1 MTPSGTAPDQ
11 ARSKRSVS
19 WVIGIGAAAMVAIA
33 LVLMFLLTQATDNH
47 GLYEQNYA
55 NLMVINTVVAALLLL
70 VIVWIAWRLLWR
82 LRRGKFGSRLLIKL
96 AAIFALLGFLPGA
109 LIYVVSYQFVSRS
122 IESWFDVKV
131 EGALDAGL
139 NLGRTTLDTLSNDL
153 TAKARVAADQLGSAS
168 DAGAAVALERLREQL
183 AASDV
188 VLWSS
193 AGQVIASAGDSRFRL
208 QPERPSLAQFRQAR
222 SQRVVTQIEGLEEGV
237 GSKVAKMRALAV
249 VGASGIGLLTEP
261 RYLQIVQV
269 LPVSLVTNALAVQD
283 AYKEYQ
289 ERALARSGLRKM
301 YIGTLTLSLF
311 LAVFGAVLLSV
322 LLGNQIVRPL
332 LVLADGVAQVAAG
345 DLRPKAALQTR
356 DELGGLTRSFADM
369 TQQLFD
375 ARSQVQR
382 SMEQVDASRANVQTI
397 LDNLTAGV
405 IVFDAQGHMLSCNP
419 GATRIL
425 RAPLAVYDG
434 KPLQQVPGLEAFA
447 QGVGEQFDAFLN
459 DRSSH
464 DVGHW
469 QHSFELAYQNNA
481 AIVADLKAPGLAN
494 TISIIARGAE
504 LPQQQRLLVFDDIS
518 EVVSAQRAQAWGE
531 VARRLAHEIKNP
543 LTPIQLS
550 AERLE
555 MKLQGKLAEP
565 DQAMLTKSVK
575 TIVDQVDAMKRLVN
589 EFRDYARLPSADL
602 QPLDLNG
609 LITDV
614 LQLYAPDTTQ
624 VPVTSS
630 LARDNPMILG
640 DAQQL
645 RQVIHNLLQNAQ
657 DATAA
662 RMQAAT
668 IEAAAPAPPSPSA
681 QVIITTQYNAESR
694 RVRMTVS
701 DSGTGFA
708 PHILQRAFEPYV
720 TTKVRGTGLG
730 LAVVKKIADEHGAR
744 IELSNRSASAEP
756 EGQTPADGAGES
768 TNKIILGAQ
777 VILSF
782 AVV

>member
-1 MTPSGTAPDQ
+1 MSTMPPAAEAGQTP
-11 ARSKRSVS
+11 RSLR
-19 WVIGIGAAAMVAIA
+19 WALGIGAAAMAAIA
-33 LVLMFLLTQATDNH
+33 LVLMFLLTQATNNQA
-47 GLYEQNYA
+47 LYEQNYTRLFVV
-55 NLMVINTVVAALLLL
+55 NMVVAALLLL
-70 VIVWIAWRLLWR
+70 AIAWIAWRLFWR

-96 AAIFALLGFLPGA
+96 AAIFALVGLLPGT

-139 NLGRTTLDTLSNDL
+139 NLGRTTLDTLSNEL
-153 TAKARVAADQLGSAS
+153 NAKARVAAEQLGDTTDAS
-168 DAGAAVALERLREQL
+168 AAVALERLRAQL

-188 VLWSS
+188 VLWS
-193 AGQVIASAGDSRFRL
+193 ATGKVIAIAGDSRFSM
-208 QPERPSLAQFRQAR
+208 QPERPTQAQFRQAR
-222 SQRVVTQIEGLEEGV
+222 SQRVVTQIEGLEEA
-237 GSKVAKMRALAV
+237 GSPGAARMRALAL
-249 VGASGIGLLTEP
+249 VGANSIRIGLLVEP
-261 RYLQIVQV
+261 RFLQVIQV
-269 LPVSLVTNALAVQD
+269 LPPSLVTNALAVQE
-283 AYKEYQ
+283 AYREYQ

-311 LAVFGAVLLSV
+311 LAVFGAVLLAI

-369 TQQLFD
+369 TQQLRD

-382 SMEQVDASRANVQTI
+382 SMEQVDASRANLQTI

-405 IVFDAQGHMLSCNP
+405 MVLDASGNIISSNP
-419 GATRIL
+419 GATRVL
-425 RAPLAVYDG
+425 RMPLAAFEG
-434 KPLQQVPGLEAFA
+434 KSLEQVPGLEAFA
-447 QGVGEQFDAFLN
+447 HGVAGQFDAFLG
-459 DRSSH
+459 DRTSH
-464 DVGHW
+464 DLDHW
-469 QHSFELAYQNNA
+469 QHSFELNYQNSA
-481 AIVADLKAPGLAN
+481 PIAHDLRAPGAAN
-494 TISIIARGAE
+494 TLSIIARGAE
-504 LPQQQRLLVFDDIS
+504 LPQSRRLLVFDDIS

-555 MKLQGKLAEP
+555 MKLQGRLQEA
-565 DQAMLTKSVK
+565 DQVLLTKSVK

-602 QPLDLNG
+602 KPLDLNG

-614 LQLYAPDTTQ
+614 LALYVSESIETPIA
-624 VPVTSS
+624 SS
-630 LARDNPMILG
+630 LAPDCPPILG

-657 DATAA
+657 DASVSRMMETGKSDISSAA
-662 RMQAAT
+662 MVNIST
-668 IEAAAPAPPSPSA
+668 H
-681 QVIITTQYNAESR
+681 YNPENR
-694 RVRMTVS
+694 RVRMVVRDT
-701 DSGTGFA
+701 GTGFA

-720 TTKVRGTGLG
+720 TTKVKGTGLG
-730 LAVVKKIADEHGAR
+730 LAVVKKIADEHRAR
-744 IELSNRSASAEP
+744 IDLSNRY
-756 EGQTPADGAGES
+756 AGSSDVSDS
-768 TNKIILGAQ
+768 TGNKDMKMVLGAQ

>member
-1 MTPSGTAPDQ
+1 MSTSTAIAPKGRS
-11 ARSKRSVS
+11 ARSLS
-19 WVIGIGAAAMVAIA
+19 WALGIGLAAMLAMA
-33 LVLMFLLTQATDNH
+33 LVLMFLLTQATNNQTF
-47 GLYEQNYA
+47 YEQNYA
-55 NLMVINTVVAALLLL
+55 RLWIVNIIVAALLLL
-70 VIVWIAWRLLWR
+70 VIGWIAWRLVSR
-82 LRRGKFGSRLLIKL
+82 LRKGKFGSRLLIKL
-96 AAIFALLGFLPGA
+96 AAIFALVGFAPGV

-139 NLGRTTLDTLSNDL
+139 NLGRTTLDTLSNEL
-153 TAKARVAADQLGSAS
+153 NAKTRVAADQLGQTSQ
-168 DAGAAVALERLREQL
+168 AGAAVTLERLREQL

-188 VLWSS
+188 VLWN
-193 AGQVIASAGDSRFRL
+193 ATGQVIASAGDSRFRL
-208 QPERPSLAQFRQAR
+208 QPDRPTPAQFRQAR
-222 SQRVVTQIEGLEEGV
+222 SQKIVTQIEGLEEG
-237 GSKVAKMRALAV
+237 GPAGGAKMRALAL
-249 VGASGIGLLTEP
+249 VGGSSIGLLTEP
-261 RYLQIVQV
+261 RYLQVIQV
-269 LPVSLVTNALAVQD
+269 LPTSLVANALAVQE

-289 ERALARSGLRKM
+289 ERAIARGGLRQM

-311 LAVFGAVLLSV
+311 LAVFVAVLLGV

-375 ARSQVQR
+375 ARSQVQH
-382 SMEQVDASRANVQTI
+382 SMEQVNASRANLQTI

-405 IVFDAQGHMLSCNP
+405 MVLDAQGTIISSNP
-419 GATRIL
+419 GATRVL
-425 RAPLAVYDG
+425 RAPVAAFEG
-434 KPLQQVPGLEAFA
+434 KTLQLVPGLEAFA
-447 QGVGEQFDAFLN
+447 QGVAQQFHAFLG
-459 DRSSH
+459 DRRSH
-464 DVGHW
+464 GLDHW
-469 QHSFELAYQNNA
+469 QHSFELSYNNMA
-481 AIVADLKAPGLAN
+481 PLAMDMRAPGVAN
-494 TISIIARGAE
+494 SISIIARGAE
-504 LPQQQRLLVFDDIS
+504 LPQSQRLLVFDDIS

-555 MKLQGKLAEP
+555 MKLQGKLSAP
-565 DQAMLTKSVK
+565 DTAMLTKSVK

-602 QPLDLNG
+602 KPLDLNG
-609 LITDV
+609 LIVDV
-614 LQLYAPDTTQ
+614 LQLYAPDAAE

-630 LARDNPMILG
+630 LAEACPPILG

-657 DATAA
+657 DATLA
-662 RMQAAT
+662 RLHAV
-668 IEAAAPAPPSPSA
+668 PSDGHSPEVNIS
-681 QVIITTQYNAESR
+681 TQYNPDSR
-694 RVRMTVS
+694 RVRMIVR

-744 IELSNRSASAEP
+744 IDLSNRY
-756 EGQTPADGAGES
+756 ADTVSGDGP
-768 TNKIILGAQ
+768 TNELLGDNTERKVTGAQ

>member
-1 MTPSGTAPDQ
+1 MNPKPATTEAGRS
-11 ARSKRSVS
+11 ARSLS
-19 WVIGIGAAAMVAIA
+19 WALGIGAAAMAGIA
-33 LVLMFLLTQATDNH
+33 LVLMFLLTQATNNRT
-47 GLYEQNYA
+47 LYEQNYA
-55 NLMVINTVVAALLLL
+55 RLWVVNLVVAALLLMAL
-70 VIVWIAWRLLWR
+70 GWIAWRLVWR

-96 AAIFALLGFLPGA
+96 AAIFALLGLLPGA

-139 NLGRTTLDTLSNDL
+139 NLGRTTLDTLSNEL
-153 TAKARVAADQLGSAS
+153 GAKARVAAEQLSDAS
-168 DAGAAVALERLREQL
+168 DVGTAVALERLRAQL

-188 VLWSS
+188 VLWSGS
-193 AGQVIASAGDSRFRL
+193 GKVIASAGDSRFSL
-208 QPERPSLAQFRQAR
+208 QPERPTQALFRQAR
-222 SQRVVTQIEGLEEGV
+222 AQRVVTQIDGLEEGASAA
-237 GSKVAKMRALAV
+237 GAKMRALAV
-249 VGASGIGLLTEP
+249 VGASSIGLLAEP
-261 RYLQIVQV
+261 RYLQVVQV
-269 LPVSLVTNALAVQD
+269 LPASLVANALAVQQ
-283 AYKEYQ
+283 AYREYQ
-289 ERALARSGLRKM
+289 ERALAREGLRRM
-301 YIGTLTLSLF
+301 YIGTLTLSMF
-311 LAVFGAVLLSV
+311 LAVFGAVLLSL

-369 TQQLFD
+369 TQQLLD

-382 SMEQVDASRANVQTI
+382 SMGQVDAARANLQTI

-405 IVFDAQGHMLSCNP
+405 IVLDPQGRIISSNP
-419 GATRIL
+419 GATRVL
-425 RAPLAVYDG
+425 RTPVAAFKG
-434 KPLQQVPGLEAFA
+434 QPLQQVPGLEAFG
-447 QGVGEQFDAFLN
+447 QGVAAQFEAFLG
-459 DRSSH
+459 DRSSRGL
-464 DVGHW
+464 DHW
-469 QHSFELAYQNNA
+469 QHSFELNYQNS
-481 AIVADLKAPGLAN
+481 VAMASDQSAPGVAN

-504 LPQQQRLLVFDDIS
+504 LPQSQRLLVFDDIS

-555 MKLQGKLAEP
+555 MKLHGKLNEP
-565 DQAMLTKSVK
+565 DNALLVKSVK

-602 QPLDLNG
+602 KPLDLNA
-609 LITDV
+609 LIHDV
-614 LQLYAPDTTQ
+614 LQLYAPEFSE
-624 VPVTSS
+624 VPITSV
-630 LARDNPMILG
+630 LAADCPPILG

-657 DATAA
+657 DATLA
-662 RMQAAT
+662 RLHASAPGAT
-668 IEAAAPAPPSPSA
+668 AQDSA
-681 QVIITTQYNAESR
+681 EVSISTQYNPDSR
-694 RVRMTVS
+694 RVRMTVR
-701 DSGTGFA
+701 DHGTGFA

-720 TTKVRGTGLG
+720 TTKAKGTGLG

-744 IELSNRSASAEP
+744 IDLSNRYQSASGNTHAP
-756 EGQTPADGAGES
+756 GQEAGD
-768 TNKIILGAQ
+768 NDMKMVAGAQ